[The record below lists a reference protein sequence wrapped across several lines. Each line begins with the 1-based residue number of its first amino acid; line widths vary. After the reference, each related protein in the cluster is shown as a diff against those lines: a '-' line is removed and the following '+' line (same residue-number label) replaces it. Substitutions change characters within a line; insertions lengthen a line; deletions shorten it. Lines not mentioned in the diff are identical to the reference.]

1 MTVFN
6 LTYPSCLFLQ
16 LYVFVGYGYGL
27 TFLRIQSLQVVMAIT
42 VFLLWLNCFDWL
54 RLFDS
59 TARYMRLITETI
71 RDLLSFLVYLVV
83 GILATGFSILFLNK
97 RRQLDRKFG
106 TEYEAIYE
114 KRFSFDSMDA
124 IYSQFLILIGGFE
137 VDLQYKKNENPD
149 TFLIYFFYLFST
161 LFSQVVIMNMLIAV
175 MADTYARVDERKEQ
189 VGLKEK
195 LQAIRDY

>member
-1 MTVFN
+1 
-6 LTYPSCLFLQ
+6 
-16 LYVFVGYGYGL
+16 
-27 TFLRIQSLQVVMAIT
+27 MAIT

-71 RDLLSFLVYLVV
+71 RDLLSFLIYLVV

-114 KRFSFDSMDA
+114 KRFGFDSLDA

-137 VDLQYKKNENPD
+137 VDLQYRSYENPD
-149 TFLIYFFYLFST
+149 TFLVYFFYLFST
-161 LFSQVVIMNMLIAV
+161 IFSQIIIMNMLIAV
-175 MADTYARVDERKEQ
+175 MADTYARVDERKFQ

-195 LQAIRDY
+195 LQAIQAY